1 MRKNVVDVVTL
12 GCSKNLVDS
21 EKLISM
27 FLSAGYTVHHNS
39 DRVQGEIVVINTCG
53 FIADAQQESINN
65 ILELVEMKKNKT
77 IGSIYVMGCLSE
89 RFMDELK
96 KEIPE
101 VDGFYGKFNWT
112 NLLNDLGKAYYND
125 NGLNKDRFVTTPKH
139 YSYLKISEGCNRTC
153 SYCAIPIITGK
164 HISRKFED
172 IIDEAKG
179 LADSGVKEL
188 QIIAQDLT
196 YYGLDR
202 YKKNKLPE
210 LVNALSDIK
219 GLEWIRLHYA
229 YPQNFP
235 MELLSVMR
243 EKENVCNYMDIALQH
258 ISDNMLKLM
267 RRNISKSETYEL
279 IARFRESVPD
289 IHIRTT
295 LMTGHPGETEKD
307 FLELLD
313 FVKDIRF
320 ERLGAFVYSHEKGTY
335 ADKMYVDDVPMEIK
349 QARLEELMSV
359 QQSIASEINSRKIGS
374 TCKIIVDRLEGDYF
388 VCRSEYDSPEVD
400 QEILVKVEDYP
411 NLVVGE
417 FYNSEIISC
426 DNFDLYAK
434 IKE

>member
-1 MRKNVVDVVTL
+1 MRKNLVDVVTL

-101 VDGFYGKFNWT
+101 VDGFYGKFNWN
-112 NLLNDLGKAYYND
+112 NLLNDLGKAYHN
-125 NGLNKDRFVTTPKH
+125 NSGLSKDRFVTTPKH

-164 HISRKFED
+164 HVSRKFED

-210 LVNALSDIK
+210 LVNALSDIN

-243 EKENVCNYMDIALQH
+243 EKKNVCNYIDIALQH

-279 IARFRESVPD
+279 IARFREEVPD

-320 ERLGAFVYSHEKGTY
+320 ERLGAFVYSHEKGTF
-335 ADKMYVDDVPMEIK
+335 ADKFYNDEIPMEIK
-349 QARLEELMSV
+349 QSRLEELMSV

-374 TCKIIVDRLEGDYF
+374 TCKIIVDRSEGDYF
-388 VCRSEYDSPEVD
+388 ICRSEYDSPEVD